1 MILSKSQLAKTTV
14 AEIGGKAYG
23 LVDIQKKG
31 FAVPE
36 FVVLGSQALWQK
48 MDSGHWD
55 KLVSQLLQRE
65 ITVVDA
71 ATQMRSHIESLNLSD
86 LASAISAFTRSA
98 AAGYAVRS
106 SVVDEDGSHFSFAG
120 QMDSYL
126 FQKTEAE
133 ILESIR
139 KVWISAFAERALEYR
154 LLNKLPLQNIRV
166 AVILQEMLDAD
177 NAGVMFTADPNSGD
191 RNRCLISASFG
202 VGEGVVAGTVD
213 CDEYAIS
220 YHAHLQ
226 KPQLAQTLIQ
236 PGQPILAETLV
247 MGLGQMGRRLADLK
261 QMPLDIEWATKGN
274 EIYFLQ
280 ARPVTSETLR
290 QRSDNQARVFD
301 NSNIQESFC
310 GITLPLTFTFASQA
324 YESVYSQLMKVMGF
338 SQTQIKAHQIRHR
351 NMLSYVNG
359 RVYYNI
365 QSWYD
370 GLRFLPSFGKNKADM
385 ERMMG
390 VQHPVS
396 FVEDL
401 TLTPMEKLK
410 RLPQMITIVARLGW
424 KFAQIK
430 TLVRDF
436 DQWFEKRYRGFDR
449 QSLYRQNSQQ
459 LLDLIRTTKDQVLEN
474 WAVPI
479 INDFYVMMNNG
490 KVFRALQ
497 SIGLEKEQPA
507 LLFGEKLES
516 TEPTK
521 WILKISDR
529 IAAHPIARIAL
540 EQSQNGREMMQKFHA
555 DCPEIHHLCEEFIEM
570 YGDRVIGEL
579 KLESISLRQ
588 DPEFFFQLLV
598 NSKGR
603 DLHSLEVKEQIL
615 RRTAEDLVLHTMR
628 KKHGDRAAR
637 KLKKQLVH
645 LRQGIVFREKMRMS
659 RTRVFGFFRSVYCEI
674 GNQWEQMGLI
684 DNARDIFYLTEVE
697 IEEKIESRSPHQNL
711 KALIQLRKEEFA
723 TYEAEEPPGHFSVRA
738 PWLDASEFQVPKE
751 NTTDGTEM
759 KGLGCFPGLV
769 RGEARVV
776 MSAQERLDLSGKILV
791 TMRTDPGWAPLFV
804 NIAGLIVERGST
816 LSHSAVVARELGIPT
831 IVGIPDV
838 TKKIKS
844 GDQVEFDGSEGWMR
858 HVNENNLRPTL

>member
-1 MILSKSQLAKTTV
+1 MIFAKSQLAKTSI
-14 AEIGGKAYG
+14 AEIGGKAFG
-23 LVDIQKKG
+23 LVDIRRKG

-36 FVVLGSQALWQK
+36 FVVVGAQTLWKK
-48 MDSGHWD
+48 MDASHWE
-55 KLVSQLLQRE
+55 KIVSQLLQRE
-65 ITVVDA
+65 ITVTEA
-71 ATQMRSHIESLNLSD
+71 AEQMRVHIAALD
-86 LASAISAFTRSA
+86 LRDLLGGLRAFIGSPEAS
-98 AAGYAVRS
+98 YAVRS
-106 SVVDEDGSHFSFAG
+106 SVVDEDGTHFSFAG

-126 FQKTEAE
+126 FQRTEEE
-133 ILESIR
+133 ILNSIR
-139 KVWISAFAERALEYR
+139 QVWMSAFAERALEYR
-154 LLNKLPLQNIRV
+154 LLNRLPLQNIRA
-166 AVILQEMLDAD
+166 AVIVQEMLDAD
-177 NAGVMFTADPNSGD
+177 NAGVMFTADPTTGD
-191 RNRCLISASFG
+191 RNRSLISAGHG

-220 YHAHLQ
+220 YSG
-226 KPQLAQTLIQ
+226 AQPLITKTLIENEA
-236 PGQPILAETLV
+236 PILSEAVIL
-247 MGLGQMGRRLADLK
+247 GLGQMGRRLADLK

-280 ARPVTSETLR
+280 ARAVTSETLR
-290 QRSDNQARVFD
+290 KRTDNQVRVFD

-310 GITLPLTFTFASQA
+310 GITLPLTFSFANQA
-324 YESVYSQLMKVMGF
+324 YESVYSQLMAVMGF
-338 SQTQIKAHQIRHR
+338 SEAQIKEHQIRHR
-351 NMLSYVNG
+351 NMLSYVDG

-370 GLRFLPSFGKNKADM
+370 GLRFLPSFGKNKSDM

-390 VQHPVS
+390 VEHPVD

-401 TLTPMEKLK
+401 TLSRAEKLK
-410 RLPQMITIVARLGW
+410 RLPQMLMIVARLGW
-424 KFAQIK
+424 KFARIEK
-430 TLVRDF
+430 LVADF
-436 DQWFEKRYRGFDR
+436 DQWFEMRYRAFDR
-449 QSLYRQNSQQ
+449 QSLYRMNSQQ
-459 LLDLIRTTKDQVLEN
+459 LLDLARKTKDQVLEN

-479 INDFYVMMNNG
+479 INDFYVMMSNG

-529 IAAHPIARIAL
+529 IAAHSVAREAL
-540 EQSQNGREMMQKFHA
+540 AGSRSGKEMMIRFQA
-555 DCPEIHHLCEEFIEM
+555 DCPEIYHLCEEFIER

-579 KLESISLRQ
+579 KLESISMRQ
-588 DPEFFFQLLV
+588 DPEFLFQMLV

-603 DLHSLEVKEQIL
+603 DLHSLEAKEQAL
-615 RRTAEDLVLHTMR
+615 RKNAEELVFGAMR
-628 KKHGDRAAR
+628 ARQGARAAS
-637 KLKKQLVH
+637 KLKKQIKQ

-659 RTRVFGFFRSVYCEI
+659 RTRVFGFFRSIYCEI
-674 GNQWEQMGLI
+674 GNQWQQMGLLE
-684 DNARDIFYLTEVE
+684 NARDIFYLTEAE

-711 KALIQLRKEEFA
+711 KALVQLRKEEFA
-723 TYEAEEPPGHFSVRA
+723 QYELHEPPGHFSVRA
-738 PWLDASEFQVPKE
+738 PWIHSSEFQVPKAK
-751 NTTDGTEM
+751 TDTDGMM

-776 MSAQERLDLSGKILV
+776 LSAQEKLDLSGKILV

-831 IVGIPDV
+831 IVGISEV

-858 HVNENNLRPTL
+858 HVDENNLRPSL